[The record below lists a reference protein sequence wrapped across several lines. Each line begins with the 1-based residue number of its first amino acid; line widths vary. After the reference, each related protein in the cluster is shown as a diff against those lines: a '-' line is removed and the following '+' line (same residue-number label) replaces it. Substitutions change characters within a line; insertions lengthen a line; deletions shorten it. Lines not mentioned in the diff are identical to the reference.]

1 MEKTSVLLN
10 GDLTK
15 VDTKSAQELW
25 KKAKQE
31 LGSEKITLELL
42 TSDADLDKK
51 TGEFLKGQL
60 EKNLDGLT
68 VNVKPQPRKQQVSLL
83 LKGDY
88 EIGID
93 GWSPDFVDPITFL
106 ELFTTNNPYNLDHY
120 SNKEFDETIEK
131 VKTTLAGDEKARWEA
146 LLASEKILFKDSVI
160 APLYQKGES
169 YLERSYVKGIVQV
182 DFAGQLNFKWAQIE
196 K

>member
-1 MEKTSVLLN
+1 MIRNLHKNYGKRQKRTRF
-10 GDLTK
+10 
-15 VDTKSAQELW
+15 W
-25 KKAKQE
+25 KDNIRIINKWRWPWE
-31 LGSEKITLELL
+31 EDWWVS
-42 TSDADLDKK
+42 
-51 TGEFLKGQL
+51 KGQL
-60 EKNLDGLT
+60 EKNLEGLT
-68 VNVKPQPRKQQVSLL
+68 VNIKPQPRKQQVSLL

-93 GWSPDFVDPITFL
+93 GWSPDFADPITFL

-120 SNKEFDETIEK
+120 SNKEFDEAIEK
-131 VKTTLAGDEKARWEA
+131 VKTTLAGDEKARFDA

-169 YLERSYVKGIVQV
+169 YLEKSYVKGIVQV
-182 DFAGQLNFKWAQIE
+182 DFAGQLNFKWAKIE